1 MEMLPKHVLHRIMQT
16 ALEEDIGSGDITTSS
31 ALSGEEQGRAEAIAK
46 SALVVAGIDVFR
58 DAFLY
63 LDAELSFTAYKKDGD
78 SAAPGERV
86 AEISGR
92 LSSILTAERVALN
105 IFQRMCGIAGTTRLF
120 ADAVK
125 GTKARVLDTR
135 KTSPGMRLLDKY
147 AVRVGGGYNHRFG
160 LFDGV
165 LIKDNHI
172 AAVGGI
178 AEAVA
183 RVRRQVPHTIRI
195 EVEVKNIVELE
206 EAIATGADTVMLDNM
221 AVEDM
226 SEAVRIA
233 GGRVLLEASGNVS
246 LAGVRRIA
254 ETGVD
259 FISVGML
266 THSVSAADISLKIG

>member
-1 MEMLPKHVLHRIMQT
+1 MLPKHVLHRIVQT

-31 ALSGEEQGRAEAIAK
+31 TLGGDEQGRAVAIAK

-58 DAFLY
+58 AVFLH
-63 LDAELSFTAYKKDGD
+63 LDAGLSFTAHRKDGD
-78 SAAPGERV
+78 GAAPGETL
-86 AEISGR
+86 AEVSGR
-92 LSSILTAERVALN
+92 LASILTAERVALN
-105 IFQRMCGIAGTTRLF
+105 IFQRMCGIAGTARLF
-120 ADAVK
+120 AGAVK

-135 KTSPGMRLLDKY
+135 KTSPGLRLLDKY
-147 AVRVGGGYNHRFG
+147 AVQVGGGCNHRFG

-178 AEAVA
+178 REAVA
-183 RVRRQVPHTIRI
+183 RARRQVPHTLRI
-195 EVEVKNIVELE
+195 EVEVKNIGELE
-206 EAIATGADTVMLDNM
+206 EAIAAGADTVMLDNM

-226 SEAVRIA
+226 REAVKIA
-233 GGRVLLEASGNVS
+233 GGRVLLEASGNVT